1 MYKISIFQIIAD
13 VGEVKVMCDLAM
25 ISAGETAVEIDKV
38 SFFLSAVLGFSPLI
52 FDLSENDGLEQLI
65 SACDKVWKSVEQDP
79 TLVKKWVNKHTIFK
93 ILFIILTNAIKKRN
107 IFQILEYLFFFS

>member
-1 MYKISIFQIIAD
+1 
-13 VGEVKVMCDLAM
+13 MCDLAM

-65 SACDKVWKSVEQDP
+65 SACNKVWKSVEQDP
-79 TLVKKWVNKHTIFK
+79 TLVEKWVIKNTIFTV
-93 ILFIILTNAIKKRN
+93 IFIILMNAILEKE
-107 IFQILEYLFFFS
+107 IFLKY